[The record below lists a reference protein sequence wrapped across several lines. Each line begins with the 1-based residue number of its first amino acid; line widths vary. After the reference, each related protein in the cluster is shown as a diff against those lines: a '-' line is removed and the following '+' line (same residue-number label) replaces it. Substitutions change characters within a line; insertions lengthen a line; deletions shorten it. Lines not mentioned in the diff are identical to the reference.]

1 MKFEEMNIEKSVLDS
16 LKLIGF
22 EKATKIQ
29 AETIPIIKQ
38 GFDVIGQ
45 SETGS
50 GKTAA
55 FGIPI
60 IEKVEK
66 NGKIQ
71 ALVLAPTRELAL
83 QIKEDFMKFSY
94 YKKLF
99 IQVVYGGV
107 SMLPQ
112 TSGLRRAEI
121 VVGTPGRILDHM
133 ARGTLDASNVKIF
146 VLDEADKMID
156 MGFIDDIKEIER
168 HTSENRQTLLFSATM
183 PDNLLGIA
191 ERFTKHARR
200 IKTEIKVRDDLL
212 RQFYVDIDYSRKF
225 SLLVHLI
232 QSEPPKLGIIFCNS
246 RREADNVA
254 NNLQHNGINAT
265 ALHGGLTQNR
275 REQIMQDFHKG
286 VTEILVATDVAGRGL
301 DIKNVTHIF
310 NYGIPKNIEDY
321 ANRIGRTA
329 RAGKSGVAISF
340 LSRDDHDSF
349 RRIIRM
355 FSYDIQK
362 MEVPHFKI
370 LQFERYQSREQEGF
384 RRGFRRGGFRRSF
397 SRRRYR

>member
-1 MKFEEMNIEKSVLDS
+1 MKFEDMNIEKSVLDS

-22 EKATKIQ
+22 EKPTKIQ
-29 AETIPIIKQ
+29 AETIPIIKE
-38 GFDVIGQ
+38 GSDVIGQ

-55 FGIPI
+55 FGIPL

-66 NGKIQ
+66 NGKLQ
-71 ALVLAPTRELAL
+71 ALVLAPTRELAV

-99 IQVVYGGV
+99 IQTVYGGV

-112 TSGLRRAEI
+112 ISGLRRAEI
-121 VVGTPGRILDHM
+121 VVGTPGRVLDHM
-133 ARGTLDASNVKIF
+133 GRGTLDARNVKIF

-156 MGFIDDIKEIER
+156 MGFIDDIKEIES
-168 HTSENRQTLLFSATM
+168 HIPENRQTLLFSATM
-183 PDNLLGIA
+183 PDNLRGKT
-191 ERFTKHARR
+191 ERFTRNARR

-212 RQFYVDIDYSRKF
+212 RQFYVDIDYSKKF

-246 RREADNVA
+246 RHEADNVSR
-254 NNLQHNGINAT
+254 NLQKNGINAT
-265 ALHGGLTQNR
+265 SLHGGLTQGR

-286 VTEILVATDVAGRGL
+286 ITEILVATDVAGRGL

-355 FSYDIQK
+355 LSYDIQK

-370 LQFERYQSREQEGF
+370 LQFERTQTREYGGF
-384 RRGFRRGGFRRSF
+384 RRGFRREFRRGF